1 VDPADGLRLGL
12 VVIVGYALGSLPVSP
27 LIGRRAGVDIYRD
40 GDQNPGASNVWRLA
54 GARAGLVAS
63 VADLAKGTAAG
74 AVGWLLLGFGGAWA
88 AGAAAIVGA
97 SWPAFGRLPGG
108 RAVAVSGGVL
118 LALAPVAGVAAL
130 GVMALVA
137 VVAAAVGRDRRA
149 SARIGIGTAFAAYP
163 VLFRLVD
170 QDLGHLAAVMTLYLL
185 ALGRWLATRACR

>member
-12 VVIVGYALGSLPVSP
+12 LVIVGYALGSLPVSP
-27 LIGRRAGVDIYRD
+27 LIGRRAGVDIYRF

-88 AGAAAIVGA
+88 ASAAAIVGA
-97 SWPAFGRLPGG
+97 SWPGLGRLPGG

>member
-74 AVGWLLLGFGGAWA
+74 AVGWLLLGFGGAWV